1 MLIASCSL
9 HHLLSLFF
17 PQSLYLALSQS
28 LPFAE
33 FWLIVFLCL
42 SVPVKKVSIGS
53 TDIYV
58 LWIILLDKWTY
69 WRLPGKARL
78 LSLLNAFT
86 ICISTSIANQLSNL
100 EWCIEYFLVTSC
112 CLSHCQCCCSLMAF
126 WSKAWNKVCGE
137 QVKIFSPFI
146 LQHKTHE

>member
-17 PQSLYLALSQS
+17 PQVLYLALSQS

-100 EWCIEYFLVTSC
+100 EWCRVFPGNELLFKSLSMLLFFNGILVKG
-112 CLSHCQCCCSLMAF
+112 L
-126 WSKAWNKVCGE
+126 K
-137 QVKIFSPFI
+137 
-146 LQHKTHE
+146 